1 MSKTVVKLSSL
12 SKKYFMAFA
21 GLFLVT
27 FLVVHLGI
35 NLFILPISD
44 NHEAIFA
51 EAVHFMT
58 TNPLIKIMEVVL
70 FGGFILHAV
79 LGVILQL
86 ENWQARPVRYAVS
99 QKSKVYSP
107 FSRYM
112 IHTGIVIFI
121 FLVIHFTN
129 FYFVKLGWTEA
140 PAGANPVTGSHDFY
154 HMALNLFA
162 NPVYSVLYIV
172 LIIGLGFH
180 LHHAVQSAFQSL
192 GLNHPTYTPVIKAI
206 GTIYSVLVTL
216 GFISIPLYFLL
227 A

>member
-21 GLFLVT
+21 GLFLIS

-35 NLFILPISD
+35 NLFILPITTG
-44 NHEAIFA
+44 HEIIFA
-51 EAVHFMT
+51 DAVHFMT

-70 FGGFILHAV
+70 FGGFLLHAI

-86 ENWQARPVRYAVS
+86 QNWKARPVGYAVS
-99 QKSKVYSP
+99 QKSQVYSP

-112 IHTGIVIFI
+112 IHTGIIIFI
-121 FLVIHFTN
+121 FLAIHFMN

-140 PAGANPVTGSHDFY
+140 PAGNNPVAGDHDFY
-154 HMALNLFA
+154 NMALNLFT
-162 NPVYSVLYIV
+162 NPLYSLLYIV
-172 LIIGLGFH
+172 LITGLGFH
-180 LHHAVQSAFQSL
+180 LHHAFQSAFQSL
-192 GLNHPTYTPVIKAI
+192 GLNHPTYTPIIKMA
-206 GTIYSVLVTL
+206 GTIYSVLVTA

>member
-21 GLFLVT
+21 GLFLVS
-27 FLVVHLGI
+27 FLLVHLGI
-35 NLFILPISD
+35 NLFILPIAPD
-44 NHEAIFA
+44 HEAIFG

-86 ENWQARPVRYAVS
+86 QNWKARPVGYAVA

-112 IHTGIVIFI
+112 IHTGIIIFI
-121 FLVIHFTN
+121 FLAIHFMN
-129 FYFVKLGWTEA
+129 FYFVKLGWSVVPE
-140 PAGANPVTGSHDFY
+140 GAHTVNGNHDFY
-154 HMALNLFA
+154 HMALNLFS
-162 NPVYSVLYIV
+162 NPFYSVLYMV
-172 LIIGLGFH
+172 LILGLGFH
-180 LHHAVQSAFQSL
+180 LHHAFQSAFQSL
-192 GLNHPTYTPVIKAI
+192 GINHPTYTPVIQAI
-206 GTIYSVLVTL
+206 GTVYTVVVTL
-216 GFISIPLYFLL
+216 GFMSIPLYFLL